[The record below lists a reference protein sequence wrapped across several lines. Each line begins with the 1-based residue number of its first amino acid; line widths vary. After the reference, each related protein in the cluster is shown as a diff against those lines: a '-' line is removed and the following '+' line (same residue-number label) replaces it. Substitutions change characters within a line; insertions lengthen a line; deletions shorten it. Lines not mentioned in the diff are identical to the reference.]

1 MKRKMIIIILLLL
14 LIILGLLYIYFFPG
28 RDLSVIKES
37 SKVKEINKKKTSD
50 KYLDNGL
57 FKDYYEKAYQKLQK
71 MSLDEKIG
79 QILLVRYPDN
89 NQKEIIEKYQFG
101 GYLFFGKDF
110 KDKTKDEVIKM
121 IDDSNS
127 VSKIPLLTAVD
138 EEGGIV
144 VRVSSN
150 KNLRSERFLSSSELY
165 KNGGFDRIKAD
176 TIEKSNLLKSLGIN
190 LNLAPVV
197 DVSVD
202 PNDYMYNRSLQEDA
216 RMTAKFS
223 SIVIET
229 SKNTG
234 VSYTLKHFPGYGN
247 NTDTHS
253 DSSVDSRTKEEIES
267 NDILPFKSGINSGA
281 EAILFSHNVVTSM
294 DKDNP
299 ASLSKTLHDYV
310 RKDLNFTGVVITDD
324 LDMGALK
331 DIENKNVQ
339 ALLAGSDLLISTD
352 YVESINEIKQAVDNK
367 LLDEKTLDEHVLRV
381 LAWKYYKGLLK

>member
-1 MKRKMIIIILLLL
+1 MIIIILLLL
-14 LIILGLLYIYFFPG
+14 LIVLGLLYIHFFSG
-28 RDLSVIKES
+28 RDLSVVKES
-37 SKVKEINKKKTSD
+37 SKVKEINKKKVSN
-50 KYLDNGL
+50 KSLDNGL
-57 FKDYYEKAYQKLQK
+57 FKDYYEKAYQKLEK

-89 NQKEIIEKYQFG
+89 NQKQIVEKYQFG

-165 KNGGFDRIKAD
+165 KNGGFDKIKAD

-216 RMTAKFS
+216 ETTAKFS
-223 SIVIET
+223 SLVIET

-247 NTDTHS
+247 NIDTHS
-253 DSSVDSRTKEEIES
+253 GSSVDSRTRKKIES
-267 NDILPFKSGINSGA
+267 NDILPFKSGIKSGA

-310 RKDLNFTGVVITDD
+310 RNDLNFTGVVITDD

-339 ALLAGSDLLISTD
+339 ALLAGNDLLISTD
-352 YVESINEIKQAVDNK
+352 YVESIEKIKQAVDNK
-367 LLDEKTLDEHVLRV
+367 LLGEKTLDEHVLRV
-381 LAWKYYKGLLK
+381 LAWKYYKGLL

>member
-1 MKRKMIIIILLLL
+1 MKKKTIIVILQLI
-14 LIILGLLYIYFFPG
+14 IILGLCYIYFFP
-28 RDLSVIKES
+28 DKNLSVVKES
-37 SKVKEINKKKTSD
+37 SKVKEINKKKVSN
-50 KYLDNGL
+50 KSLDNGL
-57 FKDYYEKAYQKLQK
+57 FKDYYEKAYQKLEK

-89 NQKEIIEKYQFG
+89 NQKEIVEKYQFG

-216 RMTAKFS
+216 ETTAKFS
-223 SIVIET
+223 SLVIET

-247 NTDTHS
+247 NIDTHS
-253 DSSVDSRTKEEIES
+253 GSSVDSRTRKEIES
-267 NDILPFKSGINSGA
+267 NDILPFKSGIKSGA

-299 ASLSKTLHDYV
+299 TSLSKTLHDYV
-310 RKDLNFTGVVITDD
+310 RNDLNFTGVVITDD

-331 DIENKNVQ
+331 NIENKNVQ
-339 ALLAGSDLLISTD
+339 ALLAGNDLLISTD
-352 YVESINEIKQAVDNK
+352 YVESIEKIKQAVDNK

-381 LAWKYYKGLLK
+381 LAWKYYKGLL

>member
-1 MKRKMIIIILLLL
+1 MKKKTIIFILQLI
-14 LIILGLLYIYFFPG
+14 IILGLCYIYFFP
-28 RDLSVIKES
+28 DKNLSVVKES
-37 SKVKEINKKKTSD
+37 SKVKEINKKKVSN
-50 KYLDNGL
+50 KSLDNGL
-57 FKDYYEKAYQKLQK
+57 FKDYYEKAYQKLEK
-71 MSLDEKIG
+71 MSLDEKMG

-89 NQKEIIEKYQFG
+89 HQKEIVEKYQFG

-176 TIEKSNLLKSLGIN
+176 TIEKSNLLKYLGIN

-202 PNDYMYNRSLQEDA
+202 PNDYMYKRSLQEDA
-216 RMTAKFS
+216 ETTAKFS
-223 SIVIET
+223 SLVIET

-247 NTDTHS
+247 NIDTHNG
-253 DSSVDSRTKEEIES
+253 SSIDSRTRKEIES
-267 NDILPFKSGINSGA
+267 NDILPFKSGIKSGA

-310 RKDLNFTGVVITDD
+310 RNDLNFTGVVITDD

-339 ALLAGSDLLISTD
+339 ALLAGNDLLISTD
-352 YVESINEIKQAVDNK
+352 YVESIEKIKQAVDNK

-381 LAWKYYKGLLK
+381 LAWKYYKGLLN

>member
-1 MKRKMIIIILLLL
+1 MIIIILLLL
-14 LIILGLLYIYFFPG
+14 LIVLGLLYIYFFSG

-57 FKDYYEKAYQKLQK
+57 FKDYYEKAYQKLEK

-89 NQKEIIEKYQFG
+89 NQKEIVEKYQFG

-202 PNDYMYNRSLQEDA
+202 PNDYMYKRSLQEDA
-216 RMTAKFS
+216 ETTAKFS
-223 SIVIET
+223 SLVIET

-247 NTDTHS
+247 NIDTHNG
-253 DSSVDSRTKEEIES
+253 SSVDSRTRKEIES
-267 NDILPFKSGINSGA
+267 NDILPFKSGIKSGA

-299 ASLSKTLHDYV
+299 TSLSKTLHDYV
-310 RKDLNFTGVVITDD
+310 RNDLNFTGVVITDD

-339 ALLAGSDLLISTD
+339 ALLAGNDLLISTD
-352 YVESINEIKQAVDNK
+352 YVESIEKIKQAVDNK

-381 LAWKYYKGLLK
+381 LAWKYYKGLL

>member
-1 MKRKMIIIILLLL
+1 MKKKTIIVILQLI
-14 LIILGLLYIYFFPG
+14 IILGLCYIYFFP
-28 RDLSVIKES
+28 DKNLSVVKES
-37 SKVKEINKKKTSD
+37 SKVKEINKKKVSN
-50 KYLDNGL
+50 KSLDNGL
-57 FKDYYEKAYQKLQK
+57 FKDYYEKAYQKLEK

-89 NQKEIIEKYQFG
+89 NQKEIVEKYQFG

-216 RMTAKFS
+216 ETTAKFS
-223 SIVIET
+223 SLVIET

-247 NTDTHS
+247 NIDTHS
-253 DSSVDSRTKEEIES
+253 GSSVDSRTRKEIES
-267 NDILPFKSGINSGA
+267 NDILPFKSGIKSGA

-294 DKDNP
+294 DKHNP
-299 ASLSKTLHDYV
+299 TSLSKTLHDYV
-310 RKDLNFTGVVITDD
+310 RNDLNFTGVVITDD

-339 ALLAGSDLLISTD
+339 ALLAGNDLLISTD
-352 YVESINEIKQAVDNK
+352 YVESIEKIKQAVDNK

-381 LAWKYYKGLLK
+381 LAWKYYKGLL

>member
-1 MKRKMIIIILLLL
+1 MKKKTIIVILQLI
-14 LIILGLLYIYFFPG
+14 IILGLCYIYFFP
-28 RDLSVIKES
+28 DKNLSVVKES
-37 SKVKEINKKKTSD
+37 SKVKEINKKKVSN
-50 KYLDNGL
+50 KSLDNGL
-57 FKDYYEKAYQKLQK
+57 FKDYYEKSYQKLEK

-89 NQKEIIEKYQFG
+89 NQKEIVEKYQFG

-176 TIEKSNLLKSLGIN
+176 IIEKSNLLKSLGIN

-202 PNDYMYNRSLQEDA
+202 PNDYMYKRSLQEDA
-216 RMTAKFS
+216 ETTAKFS
-223 SIVIET
+223 SLVIET

-247 NTDTHS
+247 NIDTHNG
-253 DSSVDSRTKEEIES
+253 SSIDSRTRKEIES
-267 NDILPFKSGINSGA
+267 NDILPFKSGIKSGA

-310 RKDLNFTGVVITDD
+310 RNDLNFTGVVITDD

-339 ALLAGSDLLISTD
+339 ALLAGNDLLISTD
-352 YVESINEIKQAVDNK
+352 YVESIEKIKQAVDNK

-381 LAWKYYKGLLK
+381 LAWKYYKGLL

>member
-1 MKRKMIIIILLLL
+1 MKKRTIVIILLLL
-14 LIILGLLYIYFFPG
+14 IIVLGLFYIYFFSG

-37 SKVKEINKKKTSD
+37 SKVKEINKKKASD

-57 FKDYYEKAYQKLQK
+57 FKDYYEKAYQKLEK

-79 QILLVRYPDN
+79 QILLVRYPDE
-89 NQKEIIEKYQFG
+89 NQKEIVEKYQFG

-110 KDKTKDEVIKM
+110 KDKTKDDVIKM

-165 KNGGFDRIKAD
+165 KNGGFERIKED
-176 TIEKSNLLKSLGIN
+176 TVEKSNLLKSLGIN

-197 DVSVD
+197 DVSTSS
-202 PNDYMYNRSLQEDA
+202 NDYMYNRSLQEDA
-216 RMTAKFS
+216 RTTAKFS

-247 NTDTHS
+247 NVDTHS
-253 DSSVDSRTKEEIES
+253 GISIDSRTKEEIED
-267 NDILPFKSGINSGA
+267 NDILPFKSGIKSGA
-281 EAILFSHNVVTSM
+281 EAILFSHNIVTSI
-294 DKDNP
+294 DKDNT
-299 ASLSKTLHDYV
+299 ASLSKTLHDYL
-310 RKDLNFTGVVITDD
+310 RKKLAFTGVVITDD

-331 DIENKNVQ
+331 DVESKNVQ
-339 ALLAGSDLLISTD
+339 ALLADNDLLISTD
-352 YVESINEIKQAVDNK
+352 YVESINEIKHAVDNK
-367 LLDEKTLDEHVLRV
+367 ILDETTLDKHVLRV
-381 LAWKYYKGLLK
+381 LAWKYYKGLLR

>member
-1 MKRKMIIIILLLL
+1 MKRKTIIVILL
-14 LIILGLLYIYFFPG
+14 LIIILGLCYIYFFP
-28 RDLSVIKES
+28 DKNLSVVKES
-37 SKVKEINKKKTSD
+37 SKVKEINKKNKS
-50 KYLDNGL
+50 LDNGL
-57 FKDYYEKAYQKLQK
+57 FKDYYEKAYQKLEK

-89 NQKEIIEKYQFG
+89 NQKEIVEKYQFG

-121 IDDSNS
+121 IDESNS
-127 VSKIPLLTAVD
+127 ASKIPLLTAVD

-216 RMTAKFS
+216 ETTAKFS
-223 SIVIET
+223 SLVIET

-247 NTDTHS
+247 NIDTHS
-253 DSSVDSRTKEEIES
+253 GSSVDSRTRKEIES
-267 NDILPFKSGINSGA
+267 NDILPFKSGIKSGA

-299 ASLSKTLHDYV
+299 ISLSKTLHDYV
-310 RKDLNFTGVVITDD
+310 RNDLNFTGVVITDD

-339 ALLAGSDLLISTD
+339 ALLAGNDLLISTD
-352 YVESINEIKQAVDNK
+352 YVESIEKIKQAVDNK

-381 LAWKYYKGLLK
+381 LAWKYYKGLL

>member
-14 LIILGLLYIYFFPG
+14 IIILGLLYIYFFPG

-57 FKDYYEKAYQKLQK
+57 FKDYYEKAYQKLEK

-165 KNGGFDRIKAD
+165 KNGGFDKIKAD

-202 PNDYMYNRSLQEDA
+202 SNDYMYNRSLQEDA
-216 RMTAKFS
+216 ETTAKFS
-223 SIVIET
+223 SLVIET

-247 NTDTHS
+247 NIDTHS
-253 DSSVDSRTKEEIES
+253 GSSVDSRTRKEIES
-267 NDILPFKSGINSGA
+267 NDILPFKSGIKSGA

-299 ASLSKTLHDYV
+299 TSLSKTLHDYV
-310 RKDLNFTGVVITDD
+310 RNDLNFTGVVITDD

-339 ALLAGSDLLISTD
+339 ALLAGNDLLISTD
-352 YVESINEIKQAVDNK
+352 YVESINEINQAVDNK

-381 LAWKYYKGLLK
+381 LAWKYYKGLL

>member
-1 MKRKMIIIILLLL
+1 MKKKTIIVILQLI
-14 LIILGLLYIYFFPG
+14 IILGLCYIYFFP
-28 RDLSVIKES
+28 DKNLSVVKES
-37 SKVKEINKKKTSD
+37 SKVKEINKKKVSN
-50 KYLDNGL
+50 KSLDNGL
-57 FKDYYEKAYQKLQK
+57 FKDYYEKAYQKLEK

-89 NQKEIIEKYQFG
+89 NQKEIVEKYQFG

-110 KDKTKDEVIKM
+110 KDKTKDEVINM

-150 KNLRSERFLSSSELY
+150 KNLRSERFLYSSELY

-202 PNDYMYNRSLQEDA
+202 PNDYMYKRSLQEDA
-216 RMTAKFS
+216 ETTAKFS
-223 SIVIET
+223 SLVIET

-247 NTDTHS
+247 NIDTHNG
-253 DSSVDSRTKEEIES
+253 SSIDSRTRKEIES
-267 NDILPFKSGINSGA
+267 NDILPFKSGIKSGA

-310 RKDLNFTGVVITDD
+310 RNDLNFTGVVITDD

-331 DIENKNVQ
+331 DVENKNVQ
-339 ALLAGSDLLISTD
+339 ALLAGNDLLISTD
-352 YVESINEIKQAVDNK
+352 YVESIEKIKQAVDNK

-381 LAWKYYKGLLK
+381 LAWKYYKGLL

>member
-1 MKRKMIIIILLLL
+1 MKKKTIIVILQLI
-14 LIILGLLYIYFFPG
+14 IILGLCYIYFFP
-28 RDLSVIKES
+28 DKNLSVVKES
-37 SKVKEINKKKTSD
+37 SKVKEINKKKVSN
-50 KYLDNGL
+50 KSLDNGL
-57 FKDYYEKAYQKLQK
+57 FKDYYEKAYQKLEK

-89 NQKEIIEKYQFG
+89 NQKEIVGKYQFG

-202 PNDYMYNRSLQEDA
+202 SNDYMYKRSLQEDA
-216 RMTAKFS
+216 ETTAKFS
-223 SIVIET
+223 SLVIET

-247 NTDTHS
+247 NIDTHNG
-253 DSSVDSRTKEEIES
+253 SSVDSRTRKEIES
-267 NDILPFKSGINSGA
+267 NDILPFKSGIKSGA

-310 RKDLNFTGVVITDD
+310 RNDLNFTGVVITDD

-339 ALLAGSDLLISTD
+339 ALLAGNDLLISTD
-352 YVESINEIKQAVDNK
+352 YVESIEKIKQAVDNK

-381 LAWKYYKGLLK
+381 LAWKYYKGLLN

>member
-1 MKRKMIIIILLLL
+1 MKKKTIIFILQLI
-14 LIILGLLYIYFFPG
+14 IILGLCYIYFFP
-28 RDLSVIKES
+28 DKNLSVVKES
-37 SKVKEINKKKTSD
+37 SKVKEINKKKVSN
-50 KYLDNGL
+50 KSLDNGL
-57 FKDYYEKAYQKLQK
+57 FKDYYEKAYQKLEK
-71 MSLDEKIG
+71 MSLDEKMG

-89 NQKEIIEKYQFG
+89 NQKEIVEKYQFG

-202 PNDYMYNRSLQEDA
+202 SNDYMYKRSLQEDA
-216 RMTAKFS
+216 ETTAKFS
-223 SIVIET
+223 SLVIET

-247 NTDTHS
+247 NIDTHS
-253 DSSVDSRTKEEIES
+253 GSSIDSRTRKEIES
-267 NDILPFKSGINSGA
+267 NDILPFKSGIKSGA

-299 ASLSKTLHDYV
+299 TSLSKTLHDYV
-310 RKDLNFTGVVITDD
+310 RNDLNFTGVVITDD

-339 ALLAGSDLLISTD
+339 ALLAGNDLLISTD
-352 YVESINEIKQAVDNK
+352 YVESIEKIKQAVDNK
-367 LLDEKTLDEHVLRV
+367 LLDEKTLNEHVLRV
-381 LAWKYYKGLLK
+381 LAWKYYKGLL

>member
-1 MKRKMIIIILLLL
+1 MKKKTIIFILQLI
-14 LIILGLLYIYFFPG
+14 IILGLCYIYFFP
-28 RDLSVIKES
+28 DKNLSVVKES
-37 SKVKEINKKKTSD
+37 SKVKEINKKKVSN
-50 KYLDNGL
+50 KSLDNGL
-57 FKDYYEKAYQKLQK
+57 FKDYYKKAYQKLEK

-89 NQKEIIEKYQFG
+89 HQKEIVEKYQFG

-176 TIEKSNLLKSLGIN
+176 TIEKSNLLKYLGIN

-202 PNDYMYNRSLQEDA
+202 PNDYMYKRSLQEDA
-216 RMTAKFS
+216 ETTAKFS
-223 SIVIET
+223 SLVIET

-247 NTDTHS
+247 NIDTHNG
-253 DSSVDSRTKEEIES
+253 SSIDSRTRKEIES
-267 NDILPFKSGINSGA
+267 NDILPFKSGIKSGA

-310 RKDLNFTGVVITDD
+310 RNDLNFTGVVITDD

-339 ALLAGSDLLISTD
+339 ALLAGNDLLISTD
-352 YVESINEIKQAVDNK
+352 YVESIEKIKQAVDNK

-381 LAWKYYKGLLK
+381 LAWKYYKGLLN

>member
-1 MKRKMIIIILLLL
+1 MIIIILLLL
-14 LIILGLLYIYFFPG
+14 LIVLGLLYIYFFSG
-28 RDLSVIKES
+28 RDLSVVKES

-57 FKDYYEKAYQKLQK
+57 FKDYYEKAYQKLEK

-89 NQKEIIEKYQFG
+89 NQKEIVEKYQFG

-165 KNGGFDRIKAD
+165 KNGGFDKIKAD

-202 PNDYMYNRSLQEDA
+202 PNDYMYKRSLQEDA
-216 RMTAKFS
+216 ETTAKFS
-223 SIVIET
+223 SLVIET

-247 NTDTHS
+247 NIDTHNG
-253 DSSVDSRTKEEIES
+253 SSIDSRTRKEIES
-267 NDILPFKSGINSGA
+267 NDIFPFKSGIKSGA

-310 RKDLNFTGVVITDD
+310 RNDLNFTGVVITDD

-339 ALLAGSDLLISTD
+339 ALLAGNDLLISTD
-352 YVESINEIKQAVDNK
+352 YVESIEKIKQAVDNK
-367 LLDEKTLDEHVLRV
+367 LLGEKTLDEHVLRV
-381 LAWKYYKGLLK
+381 LAWKYYKGLL

>member
-14 LIILGLLYIYFFPG
+14 IIILGLLYIYFFPG

-37 SKVKEINKKKTSD
+37 SKLKEINKKKTSD

-57 FKDYYEKAYQKLQK
+57 FKDYYEKAYQKLEK

-121 IDDSNS
+121 IDNSNS

-202 PNDYMYNRSLQEDA
+202 PNDYMYKRSLQEDA
-216 RMTAKFS
+216 ETTAKFS
-223 SIVIET
+223 SLVIET

-247 NTDTHS
+247 NIDTHNG
-253 DSSVDSRTKEEIES
+253 SSVDSRTRKEIES
-267 NDILPFKSGINSGA
+267 NDILPFKSGIKSGA

-299 ASLSKTLHDYV
+299 TSLSKTLHDYV
-310 RKDLNFTGVVITDD
+310 RNDLNFTGVVITDD

-339 ALLAGSDLLISTD
+339 ALLAGNDLLISTD
-352 YVESINEIKQAVDNK
+352 YVESIEKIKQAVDNK

-381 LAWKYYKGLLK
+381 LAWKYYKGLL

>member
-1 MKRKMIIIILLLL
+1 MKKKTIIVILQLI
-14 LIILGLLYIYFFPG
+14 IILGLYYIYFFP
-28 RDLSVIKES
+28 DKNLSVVKES
-37 SKVKEINKKKTSD
+37 SKVKEINKKKVSN
-50 KYLDNGL
+50 KSLDNGL
-57 FKDYYEKAYQKLQK
+57 FKDYYEKAYQKLEK

-89 NQKEIIEKYQFG
+89 NQKEIVEKYQFG

-202 PNDYMYNRSLQEDA
+202 PNNYMYKRSLQEDA
-216 RMTAKFS
+216 ETTAKFS
-223 SIVIET
+223 SLVIET

-253 DSSVDSRTKEEIES
+253 GSSVDSRTRKEIES
-267 NDILPFKSGINSGA
+267 NDILPFKSGIKSGA

-299 ASLSKTLHDYV
+299 TSLSKTLHDYV
-310 RKDLNFTGVVITDD
+310 RNDLNFTGVVITDD

-339 ALLAGSDLLISTD
+339 ALLAGNDLLISTD
-352 YVESINEIKQAVDNK
+352 YVESIKEIKQAVDNK

-381 LAWKYYKGLLK
+381 LAWKYYKGLL

>member
-1 MKRKMIIIILLLL
+1 MKKKTIIVILQLI
-14 LIILGLLYIYFFPG
+14 IILGLCYIYFFP
-28 RDLSVIKES
+28 DKNLSVVKES
-37 SKVKEINKKKTSD
+37 SKVKEINKKKVSN
-50 KYLDNGL
+50 KSLDNGL
-57 FKDYYEKAYQKLQK
+57 FKDYYEKAYQKLEK

-89 NQKEIIEKYQFG
+89 NQKEIVGKYQFG

-202 PNDYMYNRSLQEDA
+202 PNDYMYKRSLQEDA
-216 RMTAKFS
+216 ETTAKFS
-223 SIVIET
+223 SLVIET

-247 NTDTHS
+247 NIDTHNG
-253 DSSVDSRTKEEIES
+253 SSIDSRTRKEIES
-267 NDILPFKSGINSGA
+267 NDILPFKSGIKSGA

-299 ASLSKTLHDYV
+299 TSLSKTLHDYV
-310 RKDLNFTGVVITDD
+310 RNDLNFTGVVITDD

-339 ALLAGSDLLISTD
+339 ALLAGNDLLISTD
-352 YVESINEIKQAVDNK
+352 YVESIEKIKQAVDNK

-381 LAWKYYKGLLK
+381 LAWKYYKGLL

>member
-1 MKRKMIIIILLLL
+1 MIIIILLLL
-14 LIILGLLYIYFFPG
+14 LIVLGLLYIYFFSG

-57 FKDYYEKAYQKLQK
+57 FKDYYEKAYQKLEK

-79 QILLVRYPDN
+79 QILLVRYPDD
-89 NQKEIIEKYQFG
+89 NQKEIVEKYQFG

-121 IDDSNS
+121 INDSNS

-216 RMTAKFS
+216 KTTAKFS
-223 SIVIET
+223 SLVIET

-247 NTDTHS
+247 NIDTHS
-253 DSSVDSRTKEEIES
+253 GSSVDSRTRKKIES
-267 NDILPFKSGINSGA
+267 NDILPFKSGIKSGA

-310 RKDLNFTGVVITDD
+310 RNDLNFTGVVITDD

-339 ALLAGSDLLISTD
+339 ALLVGNDLLISTD
-352 YVESINEIKQAVDNK
+352 YVESIEKIKQAVDNK

-381 LAWKYYKGLLK
+381 LAWKYYKGLL

>member
-14 LIILGLLYIYFFPG
+14 IIILGLLYIYFFPG

-57 FKDYYEKAYQKLQK
+57 FKDYYEKAYQKLEK

-89 NQKEIIEKYQFG
+89 NQKEIVEKYQFG

-165 KNGGFDRIKAD
+165 KNGGFDKIKAD

-216 RMTAKFS
+216 KTTAKYS
-223 SIVIET
+223 SLVIET

-247 NTDTHS
+247 NIDTHS
-253 DSSVDSRTKEEIES
+253 GSSIDSRTNEEIES
-267 NDILPFKSGINSGA
+267 NDILPFKSGIKSGA

-310 RKDLNFTGVVITDD
+310 RNDLNFTGVVITDD

-339 ALLAGSDLLISTD
+339 ALLAGNDLLISTD
-352 YVESINEIKQAVDNK
+352 YVESIEKIKQAVDNK
-367 LLDEKTLDEHVLRV
+367 LLGEKTLDEHVLRV
-381 LAWKYYKGLLK
+381 LAWKYYKGLL

>member
-1 MKRKMIIIILLLL
+1 MKKKTIIVILQLI
-14 LIILGLLYIYFFPG
+14 IILGLCYIYFFP
-28 RDLSVIKES
+28 DKNLSVVKES
-37 SKVKEINKKKTSD
+37 SKVKEINKKKVSN
-50 KYLDNGL
+50 KSLDNGL
-57 FKDYYEKAYQKLQK
+57 FKDYYEKAYQKLEK

-89 NQKEIIEKYQFG
+89 NQKEIVKKYQFG

-176 TIEKSNLLKSLGIN
+176 TIEKSNVLKSLGIN

-202 PNDYMYNRSLQEDA
+202 PNDYMYKRSLQEDA
-216 RMTAKFS
+216 ETTAKFS
-223 SIVIET
+223 SLVIET

-247 NTDTHS
+247 NIDTHNG
-253 DSSVDSRTKEEIES
+253 SSIDSRTRKEIES
-267 NDILPFKSGINSGA
+267 NDILPFKSGIKSGA

-299 ASLSKTLHDYV
+299 TSLSKTLHDYV
-310 RKDLNFTGVVITDD
+310 RNDLNFTGVVITDD

-339 ALLAGSDLLISTD
+339 ALLAGNDLLISTD
-352 YVESINEIKQAVDNK
+352 YVESIEKIKQAVDNK

-381 LAWKYYKGLLK
+381 LAWKYYKGLL

>member
-14 LIILGLLYIYFFPG
+14 IIILGLLYIYFFPG

-57 FKDYYEKAYQKLQK
+57 FKDYYEKAYQKLEK

-89 NQKEIIEKYQFG
+89 NQKQIVEKYQFG

-110 KDKTKDEVIKM
+110 KDKTKDEVINM

-216 RMTAKFS
+216 KTTAKFS
-223 SIVIET
+223 SLVIET

-247 NTDTHS
+247 NIDTHS
-253 DSSVDSRTKEEIES
+253 GSSVDSRTRKEIES
-267 NDILPFKSGINSGA
+267 NDILPFKSGIKSGA

-310 RKDLNFTGVVITDD
+310 RNDLNFTGVVITDD

-339 ALLAGSDLLISTD
+339 ALLAGNDLLISTD
-352 YVESINEIKQAVDNK
+352 YVESIEKIKQAVDNK

-381 LAWKYYKGLLK
+381 LAWKYYKGLL

>member
-14 LIILGLLYIYFFPG
+14 IIILGLLYIYFFPG

-37 SKVKEINKKKTSD
+37 SKLKEINKKKTSD

-57 FKDYYEKAYQKLQK
+57 FKDYYEKAYQKLEK

-89 NQKEIIEKYQFG
+89 NQKEIVEKYQFG

-138 EEGGIV
+138 EEGGII

-216 RMTAKFS
+216 ETTAKFS
-223 SIVIET
+223 SLVIET

-247 NTDTHS
+247 NIDTHS
-253 DSSVDSRTKEEIES
+253 GSSVDSRTRKEIES
-267 NDILPFKSGINSGA
+267 NDILPFKSGIKSGA

-299 ASLSKTLHDYV
+299 TSLSKTLHDYV
-310 RKDLNFTGVVITDD
+310 RNDLNFTGVVITDD

-339 ALLAGSDLLISTD
+339 ALLAGNDLLISTD
-352 YVESINEIKQAVDNK
+352 YVESIEKIKQAVDNK

-381 LAWKYYKGLLK
+381 LAWKYYKGLLN

>member
-1 MKRKMIIIILLLL
+1 MKKKTIIFILQLI
-14 LIILGLLYIYFFPG
+14 IILGLCYIYFFP
-28 RDLSVIKES
+28 DKNLSVVKES
-37 SKVKEINKKKTSD
+37 SKVKEINKKKVSN
-50 KYLDNGL
+50 KSLDNGL
-57 FKDYYEKAYQKLQK
+57 FKDYYKKAYQKLEK

-89 NQKEIIEKYQFG
+89 HQKEIVEKYQFG

-150 KNLRSERFLSSSELY
+150 KNLRSEIFLSSSELY

-202 PNDYMYNRSLQEDA
+202 PNDYMYKRSLQEDA
-216 RMTAKFS
+216 ETTAKFS
-223 SIVIET
+223 SLVIET

-247 NTDTHS
+247 NIDTHNG
-253 DSSVDSRTKEEIES
+253 SSIDSRTRKEIES
-267 NDILPFKSGINSGA
+267 NDILPFKSGIKSGA

-310 RKDLNFTGVVITDD
+310 RNDLNFTGVVITDD

-339 ALLAGSDLLISTD
+339 ALLAGNDLLISTD
-352 YVESINEIKQAVDNK
+352 YVESIEKIKQAVDNK

-381 LAWKYYKGLLK
+381 LAWKYYKGLLN

>member
-1 MKRKMIIIILLLL
+1 MKKKTIIFILQLI
-14 LIILGLLYIYFFPG
+14 IILGLCYIYFFP
-28 RDLSVIKES
+28 DKNLSVVKES
-37 SKVKEINKKKTSD
+37 SKVKEINKKKVSN
-50 KYLDNGL
+50 KSLDNGL
-57 FKDYYEKAYQKLQK
+57 FKDYYEKAYQKLEK
-71 MSLDEKIG
+71 MSLDEKMG

-89 NQKEIIEKYQFG
+89 NQKEIVEKYQFG

-202 PNDYMYNRSLQEDA
+202 SNDYMYKRSLQEDA
-216 RMTAKFS
+216 ETTAKFS
-223 SIVIET
+223 SLVIET

-247 NTDTHS
+247 NIDTHS
-253 DSSVDSRTKEEIES
+253 GSSIDSRTRKEIES
-267 NDILPFKSGINSGA
+267 NDILPFKSGIKSGA

-299 ASLSKTLHDYV
+299 TSLSKTLHDYV
-310 RKDLNFTGVVITDD
+310 RNDLNFTGVVITDD

-339 ALLAGSDLLISTD
+339 ALLAGNDLLISTD
-352 YVESINEIKQAVDNK
+352 YVESIEKIKQAVDNK
-367 LLDEKTLDEHVLRV
+367 LLDEKTLNEHVLRV
-381 LAWKYYKGLLK
+381 LAWKYYKGLLN

>member
-1 MKRKMIIIILLLL
+1 MKKKTIIVILQLI
-14 LIILGLLYIYFFPG
+14 IILGLCYIYFFP
-28 RDLSVIKES
+28 DKNLSVVKES
-37 SKVKEINKKKTSD
+37 SKVKEINKKKVSN
-50 KYLDNGL
+50 KSLDNGL
-57 FKDYYEKAYQKLQK
+57 FKDYYEKAYQKLEK

-89 NQKEIIEKYQFG
+89 NQKEIVEKYQFG

-216 RMTAKFS
+216 KTTAKFS
-223 SIVIET
+223 SLVIET

-247 NTDTHS
+247 NIDTHS
-253 DSSVDSRTKEEIES
+253 GSSVDSRTRKEIES
-267 NDILPFKSGINSGA
+267 NDILPFKSGIKSGA

-310 RKDLNFTGVVITDD
+310 RNDLNFTGVVITDD

-339 ALLAGSDLLISTD
+339 ALLAGNDLLISTD
-352 YVESINEIKQAVDNK
+352 YVESIEKIKQAVDNK

-381 LAWKYYKGLLK
+381 LAWKYYKGLL

>member
-1 MKRKMIIIILLLL
+1 MKKKTIIFILQLI
-14 LIILGLLYIYFFPG
+14 IILGLCYIYFFP
-28 RDLSVIKES
+28 DKNLSVVKES
-37 SKVKEINKKKTSD
+37 SKVKEINKKKVSN
-50 KYLDNGL
+50 KSLDNGL
-57 FKDYYEKAYQKLQK
+57 FKDYYEKAYQKLEK
-71 MSLDEKIG
+71 MSLDEKMG

-89 NQKEIIEKYQFG
+89 HQKEIVEKYQFG

-202 PNDYMYNRSLQEDA
+202 PNDYMYKRSLQEDA
-216 RMTAKFS
+216 ETTAKFS
-223 SIVIET
+223 SLVIET

-247 NTDTHS
+247 NIDTHNG
-253 DSSVDSRTKEEIES
+253 SSIDSRTRKEIES
-267 NDILPFKSGINSGA
+267 NDILPFKSGIKSGA

-310 RKDLNFTGVVITDD
+310 RNDLNFTGVVITDD

-339 ALLAGSDLLISTD
+339 ALLAGNDLLISTD
-352 YVESINEIKQAVDNK
+352 YVESIEKIKQAVDNK

-381 LAWKYYKGLLK
+381 LAWKYYKGLLN

>member
-1 MKRKMIIIILLLL
+1 MKKKTIIFILQLI
-14 LIILGLLYIYFFPG
+14 IILGLCYIYFFP
-28 RDLSVIKES
+28 DKNLSVVKES
-37 SKVKEINKKKTSD
+37 SKVKEINKKKVFNKS
-50 KYLDNGL
+50 LDNGL
-57 FKDYYEKAYQKLQK
+57 FKVYYEKAYQKLEK

-89 NQKEIIEKYQFG
+89 NQKEIVKKYQFG

-150 KNLRSERFLSSSELY
+150 KNLRSEIFLSSSELY

-202 PNDYMYNRSLQEDA
+202 PNDYMYKRSLQEDA
-216 RMTAKFS
+216 ETTAKFS
-223 SIVIET
+223 SLVIET

-247 NTDTHS
+247 NIDTHNG
-253 DSSVDSRTKEEIES
+253 SSIDSRTRKEIES
-267 NDILPFKSGINSGA
+267 NDILPFKSGIKSGA
-281 EAILFSHNVVTSM
+281 EAILFSHNIVTSM

-299 ASLSKTLHDYV
+299 TSLSKTLHDYV
-310 RKDLNFTGVVITDD
+310 RNDLNFTGVVITDD

-339 ALLAGSDLLISTD
+339 ALLAGNDLLISTD
-352 YVESINEIKQAVDNK
+352 YVESIEKIKQAVDNK

-381 LAWKYYKGLLK
+381 LAWKYYKGLL

>member
-14 LIILGLLYIYFFPG
+14 LIVLGLLYIYFFSG

-57 FKDYYEKAYQKLQK
+57 FKDYYEKAYQKLEK

-89 NQKEIIEKYQFG
+89 NQKEIVEKYQFG

-202 PNDYMYNRSLQEDA
+202 LNDYMYNRSLQEDA
-216 RMTAKFS
+216 ETTAKFS
-223 SIVIET
+223 SLVIET

-247 NTDTHS
+247 NIDTHS
-253 DSSVDSRTKEEIES
+253 GSSVDSRTRKEIES
-267 NDILPFKSGINSGA
+267 NDILPFKSGIKSGA

-299 ASLSKTLHDYV
+299 TSLSKTLHDYV
-310 RKDLNFTGVVITDD
+310 RNDLNFTGVVITDD

-339 ALLAGSDLLISTD
+339 ALLAGNDLLISTD
-352 YVESINEIKQAVDNK
+352 YVESIEKIKQAVDNK

-381 LAWKYYKGLLK
+381 LAWKYYKGLL

>member
-14 LIILGLLYIYFFPG
+14 IIILGLLYIYFFPG

-57 FKDYYEKAYQKLQK
+57 FKDYYEKAYQKLEK

-89 NQKEIIEKYQFG
+89 NQKEIVEKYQFG

-216 RMTAKFS
+216 KTTAKFS
-223 SIVIET
+223 SLVIET

-247 NTDTHS
+247 NIDTHS
-253 DSSVDSRTKEEIES
+253 GSSVDSRTRKKIES
-267 NDILPFKSGINSGA
+267 NDILPFKSGIKSGA

-310 RKDLNFTGVVITDD
+310 RNDLNFTGVVITDD

-339 ALLAGSDLLISTD
+339 ALLAGNDLLISTD
-352 YVESINEIKQAVDNK
+352 YVESIEKIKQAVDNK

-381 LAWKYYKGLLK
+381 LAWKYYKGLL

>member
-1 MKRKMIIIILLLL
+1 MIIIILLLL
-14 LIILGLLYIYFFPG
+14 LIVLGLLYIYFFSG

-57 FKDYYEKAYQKLQK
+57 FKDYYEKAYQKLEK

-79 QILLVRYPDN
+79 QILLVRYPDD
-89 NQKEIIEKYQFG
+89 NQKEIVEKYQFG

-121 IDDSNS
+121 INDSNS

-165 KNGGFDRIKAD
+165 KNGGFDKIKAD

-216 RMTAKFS
+216 KTTAKFS
-223 SIVIET
+223 SLVIET

-247 NTDTHS
+247 NIDTHS
-253 DSSVDSRTKEEIES
+253 GSSVDSRTRKKIES
-267 NDILPFKSGINSGA
+267 NDILPFKSGIKSGA

-310 RKDLNFTGVVITDD
+310 RNDLNFTGVVITDD

-339 ALLAGSDLLISTD
+339 ALLVGNDLLISTD
-352 YVESINEIKQAVDNK
+352 YVESIEKIKQAVDNK

-381 LAWKYYKGLLK
+381 LAWKYYKGLL

>member
-1 MKRKMIIIILLLL
+1 MKKKTIIVILQLI
-14 LIILGLLYIYFFPG
+14 IILGLCYIYFFP
-28 RDLSVIKES
+28 DKNLSVVKES
-37 SKVKEINKKKTSD
+37 SKVKEINKKKVSN
-50 KYLDNGL
+50 KSLDNGL
-57 FKDYYEKAYQKLQK
+57 FKDYYEKAYQKLEK

-89 NQKEIIEKYQFG
+89 NQKEIVEKYQFG

-121 IDDSNS
+121 INDSNS

-216 RMTAKFS
+216 KTTAKFS
-223 SIVIET
+223 SLVIET

-247 NTDTHS
+247 NIDTHS
-253 DSSVDSRTKEEIES
+253 GSSVDSRTRKEIES
-267 NDILPFKSGINSGA
+267 NDILPFKSGIKSGA

-310 RKDLNFTGVVITDD
+310 RNDLNFTGVVITDD

-339 ALLAGSDLLISTD
+339 ALLAGNDLLISTD
-352 YVESINEIKQAVDNK
+352 YVESIEKIKQAVDNK

-381 LAWKYYKGLLK
+381 LAWKYYKGLL